1 MCSGARQTTD
11 TLYSLRAWGVL
22 LRTVERPQAQ
32 EAGGERREGMITN
45 MIPTQTHPDVTL
57 RRGVQAEFIHLA
69 QWIRL

>member
-1 MCSGARQTTD
+1 VLGSKADHR
-11 TLYSLRAWGVL
+11 YSVL
-22 LRTVERPQAQ
+22 PQGLGTVERPQAQ